1 MFGDYMAPD
10 AEADERFYQE
20 ITSLEAMNEV
30 VAMCLDEYNN
40 THKTRMNL
48 VIFR

>member
-1 MFGDYMAPD
+1 MDPE
-10 AEADERFYQE
+10 AEPHERRYIE
-20 ITSLEAMNEV
+20 ITSLEAMNEIV
-30 VAMCLDEYNN
+30 LQCLEDYNN